1 MKYHLVDEVKG
12 DGNSRRIIHSFEYF
26 QDVKDW
32 IIANVDDLYGFI
44 EGYDSSK
51 APYLRDAKSLSDL
64 NMKLHGL
71 TYHGWRL
78 TVIGAKE
85 VLKPRRRVLLN
96 IEPRT
101 WITIRPIRNVRGSQY
116 TNKGI
121 SWSYLQTLTKEEQE
135 IITNARLMRVLQK
148 TERAVLVEWSGRK
161 GSSVTWIPK
170 QAIAN

>member
-12 DGNSRRIIHSFEYF
+12 EGNSRIVIRSFGYF

-32 IIANVDDLYGFI
+32 MIANVDALYGFI

-51 APYLRDAKSLSDL
+51 APYLRDVKSLSDL

-78 TVIGAKE
+78 SVIGAKE
-85 VLKPRRRVLLN
+85 GLPRRRLLLN
-96 IEPRT
+96 IEPRA
-101 WITIRPIRNVRGSQY
+101 WLTIRPIRNVRGSQY

-148 TERAVLVEWSGRK
+148 TERAVLVEWSGCK